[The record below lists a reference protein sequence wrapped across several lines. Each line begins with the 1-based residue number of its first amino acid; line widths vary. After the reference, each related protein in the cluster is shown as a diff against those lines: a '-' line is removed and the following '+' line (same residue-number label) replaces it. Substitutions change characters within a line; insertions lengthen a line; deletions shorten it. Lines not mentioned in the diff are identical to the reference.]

1 MGKKT
6 LIFILI
12 FGIIFLTALLAGA
25 NVYRTAMDQKENGH
39 EQAAETA
46 RQEAGLKQVDSVE
59 TFVGKEKQYIVTGA
73 DKKGDKECMFG
84 CLLTKSRKRFTKKH
98 QPALLAARL
107 QKLFRMRA

>member
-1 MGKKT
+1 MGKNINFHT
-6 LIFILI
+6 DIWYYL
-12 FGIIFLTALLAGA
+12 LTALLAGA

-73 DKKGDKECMFG
+73 DKKATKCMFG
-84 CLLTKSRKRFTKKH
+84 CLLTKAENALQKH
-98 QPALLAARL
+98 QPALPAARL